1 MVGSTAD
8 FLCGVSDRSDWMAWE
23 TDNTMTAPMTC
34 EPPPESRDVRWH
46 WVRWMDEDPRPVS
59 WDGCAWETEVL
70 RRKLLPAVAGEMDY
84 RYIAP
89 IPMPETVP

>member
-1 MVGSTAD
+1 
-8 FLCGVSDRSDWMAWE
+8 
-23 TDNTMTAPMTC
+23 MTC

-46 WVRWMDEDPRPVS
+46 WVQRSDHQPEIAEWQVWHDSGWWRTLDSRHHGMPG
-59 WDGCAWETEVL
+59 WLATFG
-70 RRKLLPAVAGEMDY
+70 Y